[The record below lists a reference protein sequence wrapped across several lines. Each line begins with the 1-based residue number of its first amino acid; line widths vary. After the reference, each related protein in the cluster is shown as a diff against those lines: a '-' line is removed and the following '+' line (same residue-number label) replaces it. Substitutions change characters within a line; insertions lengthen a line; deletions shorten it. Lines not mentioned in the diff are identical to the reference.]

1 MLTSLRI
8 ENFAIVSQLELDFE
22 RGLTAF
28 TGETGAGKS
37 IMIDALMLAL
47 GGRADASV
55 VRSGAEKCEI
65 HASFTFDEGSQPALW
80 LQEHDLATDD
90 GEIFLRRVMYA
101 EGRSK
106 SYINGHPFPLQKV
119 KEISEMLVDI
129 HGQHQHQ
136 RLLEHAT
143 HRQQVDQ
150 YADHQHLLDDVAS
163 HYRQCQQI
171 RHALAALQ
179 NQASSRE
186 RTELLQYQLEELAS
200 LALAEGEVQ
209 ALHEEHQLLHHAR
222 EYLEDA
228 QAITELLSADDQPN
242 VCQGLNQIIQRL
254 LSLPQEHPNIKNAV
268 ELINSALI
276 QCEEVLS
283 EINGFTTHVQ
293 LDPERLQDVETR
305 MSQLHQAGR
314 KYHVDPVQLPA
325 LALQL
330 QEELLQLNEL
340 DKEQELL
347 QAKYEQHLQAYQQAA
362 LALRASRQKY
372 AAQLTEEISL
382 TIRQLG
388 MPKGFITADFSPLD
402 KMQAHGLDKIEY
414 KVCTNP
420 GMEPDTLAKI
430 ASGGELSRISLAI
443 QMIAAKRGSTPTLL
457 FDEVDVGIGGAT
469 AALVGQLLR
478 SLGERLQL
486 FCVTHQPQVASCAH
500 HHFMVEKY
508 TDNEQTFSRVIPLSA
523 TEKIDEIA
531 RMLGG
536 LKITE
541 QTLSHAR
548 ELLAQSITAATACT

>member
-8 ENFAIVSQLELDFE
+8 ENFAIVSQLELDFSN
-22 RGLTAF
+22 GLTAF

-55 VRSGAEKCEI
+55 VRAGAEKCEI
-65 HASFTFDEGSQPALW
+65 HASFSFDDGSQPACW
-80 LQEHDLATDD
+80 LAEHDLANDSA
-90 GEIFLRRVMYA
+90 EILLRRVMYA

-106 SYINGHPFPLQKV
+106 SYINGQPFPLQKV
-119 KEISEMLVDI
+119 RELSEMLVDI

-136 RLLEHAT
+136 RLLQHAT

-150 YADHQHLLDDVAS
+150 YANHQSLLDDVARL
-163 HYRQCQQI
+163 YRQCQQS
-171 RHALAALQ
+171 RHALEALQ
-179 NQASSRE
+179 NQESTRE
-186 RTELLQYQLEELAS
+186 RTELIQYQLEELGNLS
-200 LALAEGEVQ
+200 LKEGEVQ

-228 QAITELLSADDQPN
+228 QTIADLLSAEEQPN
-242 VCQGLNQIIQRL
+242 ICQSLNQIIQRL
-254 LSLPQEHPNIKNAV
+254 SSLPQEQPHIKNAV

-276 QCEEVLS
+276 QCDEALGEVAS
-283 EINGFTTHVQ
+283 FSTHVQ
-293 LDPERLQDVETR
+293 LDPARLQDVETR
-305 MSQLHQAGR
+305 MSTLHQAGR
-314 KYHVDPVQLPA
+314 KYHVDASQLPA
-325 LALQL
+325 LAQLLQQELQQLNNLDKKQDQL
-330 QEELLQLNEL
+330 QAEYN
-340 DKEQELL
+340 
-347 QAKYEQHLQAYQQAA
+347 QHVQAYESAA
-362 LALRASRQKY
+362 ILLRKSRQKH
-372 AAQLTEEISL
+372 AALLAEDISL

-388 MPKGFITADFSPLD
+388 MPKGYITVDFTPLD
-402 KMQAHGLDKIEY
+402 KMQSHGLDKIEY

-420 GMEPDTLAKI
+420 GMAPDTLAKI

-443 QMIAAKRGSTPTLL
+443 QMIAAKRGATPTLL

-478 SLGERLQL
+478 NLGERLQL

-508 TDNEQTFSRVIPLSA
+508 TDNEQTFSRVIPLA
-523 TEKIDEIA
+523 DPDKIDEIA

-536 LKITE
+536 LTITA
-541 QTLSHAR
+541 QTRSHAH
-548 ELLAQSITAATACT
+548 ELLVQGNT